1 MRALTI
7 CWTPGEK
14 TNGAVIAPEKPMTIL
29 GFSQNFNILQACF
42 GVPDCA

>member
-14 TNGAVIAPEKPMTIL
+14 TNGAEIAPEKRKTIL
-29 GFSQNFNILQACF
+29 GFSQNFNILETRF
-42 GVPDCA
+42 EVPD